1 MINEERVILMTRM
14 ASYEAGEG
22 KKNIKIGDYFRAD
35 YLSKQLL
42 KSLVFSTISFVLGLA
57 LYVFY
62 SFENLLENVYKLDLL
77 AEGKK
82 LLTGYIAL
90 VVAYGLI
97 TYIVYA
103 FRYRNARKN
112 LKTYYGNLKKLS
124 NMYQEE
130 NQ

>member
-1 MINEERVILMTRM
+1 MVNEERVILMTRM

-35 YLSKQLL
+35 YLAKQLL
-42 KSLVFSTISFVLGLA
+42 KSLIFSTISFVIGLGLYV
-57 LYVFY
+57 LYNFD
-62 SFENLLENVYKLDLL
+62 FLLENIYKIDLL
-77 AEGKK
+77 ALGKK
-82 LLTGYIAL
+82 FLTGYIVL
-90 VVAYGLI
+90 VVVYGLI

-124 NMYQEE
+124 SMYSEGR
-130 NQ
+130 

>member
-1 MINEERVILMTRM
+1 MVNEERVILMTRM

-42 KSLVFSTISFVLGLA
+42 KSLICSTISFVIGLV
-57 LYVFY
+57 LYVLYNFD
-62 SFENLLENVYKLDLL
+62 FLLENVYKIDLL
-77 AEGKK
+77 ALGKK
-82 LLTGYIAL
+82 MLTGYIVL
-90 VVAYGLI
+90 VVVYGLI

-124 NMYQEE
+124 SMYSEGR
-130 NQ
+130 

>member
-1 MINEERVILMTRM
+1 MVNEERVILMTRM

-42 KSLVFSTISFVLGLA
+42 KSLICSTISFVIGLV
-57 LYVFY
+57 LYVLYNFD
-62 SFENLLENVYKLDLL
+62 FLLENVYKIDLL
-77 AEGKK
+77 ALGKK
-82 LLTGYIAL
+82 MLTGYIVL
-90 VVAYGLI
+90 VVVYGLI

-112 LKTYYGNLKKLS
+112 LKTYYCNLKKLS
-124 NMYQEE
+124 SMYSEGR
-130 NQ
+130 

>member
-1 MINEERVILMTRM
+1 MVNEERVILMTRM

-42 KSLVFSTISFVLGLA
+42 KSLIFSTISFVIGLV
-57 LYVFY
+57 LYVLYNFDY
-62 SFENLLENVYKLDLL
+62 LLENVYKIDLL
-77 AEGKK
+77 ALGKK
-82 LLTGYIAL
+82 MITGYIVL
-90 VVAYGLI
+90 VVVYGLI

-124 NMYQEE
+124 SMYSEGR
-130 NQ
+130 

>member
-1 MINEERVILMTRM
+1 MVNEERVILMTRM

-42 KSLVFSTISFVLGLA
+42 KSLICSTISFVIGLV
-57 LYVFY
+57 LYVLYNFDY
-62 SFENLLENVYKLDLL
+62 LLENVYKIDLL
-77 AEGKK
+77 ALGKK
-82 LLTGYIAL
+82 MLTGYIVL
-90 VVAYGLI
+90 VVVYGLI

-124 NMYQEE
+124 SMYSEGR
-130 NQ
+130 

>member
-1 MINEERVILMTRM
+1 MVNEERVILMTRM

-42 KSLVFSTISFVLGLA
+42 KSLIFSTISFVIGLV
-57 LYVFY
+57 LYVLYNFDY
-62 SFENLLENVYKLDLL
+62 LLENVYKIDLL
-77 AEGKK
+77 ALGKK
-82 LLTGYIAL
+82 MLTGYIVL
-90 VVAYGLI
+90 VVVYGLI

-124 NMYQEE
+124 SMYSEGR
-130 NQ
+130 

>member
-1 MINEERVILMTRM
+1 MVNEERVILMTRM

-42 KSLVFSTISFVLGLA
+42 KSLIFSTISFVIGLV
-57 LYVFY
+57 LYVLYNFD
-62 SFENLLENVYKLDLL
+62 FLLENIYKIDLL
-77 AEGKK
+77 ALGKK
-82 LLTGYIAL
+82 MLTGYIVL
-90 VVAYGLI
+90 VVVYGLI

-103 FRYRNARKN
+103 FRYRHARKN

-124 NMYQEE
+124 SMYSEGR
-130 NQ
+130 

>member
-1 MINEERVILMTRM
+1 MVNEERVILMTRM

-42 KSLVFSTISFVLGLA
+42 KSLIFSTISFVIGLV
-57 LYVFY
+57 LYVLYNFD
-62 SFENLLENVYKLDLL
+62 FLLENVYKIDLL
-77 AEGKK
+77 ALGKK
-82 LLTGYIAL
+82 MLTGYIVL

-124 NMYQEE
+124 SMYSEGR
-130 NQ
+130 

>member
-1 MINEERVILMTRM
+1 MVNEERVILMTRM

-22 KKNIKIGDYFRAD
+22 KKNIKIGDYFRTD

-42 KSLVFSTISFVLGLA
+42 KSLIFSTISFVIGLV
-57 LYVFY
+57 LYVLYNFDY
-62 SFENLLENVYKLDLL
+62 LLENVYKIDLL
-77 AEGKK
+77 ALGKK
-82 LLTGYIAL
+82 MLTGYIVL
-90 VVAYGLI
+90 VVVYGLI

-124 NMYQEE
+124 SMYSEGR
-130 NQ
+130 

>member
-1 MINEERVILMTRM
+1 MVNEERVILMTRM

-42 KSLVFSTISFVLGLA
+42 KSLIFSTISFVIGLV
-57 LYVFY
+57 LYVLYNFD
-62 SFENLLENVYKLDLL
+62 FLLENVYKIDLL
-77 AEGKK
+77 ALGKK
-82 LLTGYIAL
+82 MLTGYIVL
-90 VVAYGLI
+90 VVIYGLI

-124 NMYQEE
+124 SMYSEGR
-130 NQ
+130 

>member
-1 MINEERVILMTRM
+1 MVNEERVILMTRM

-42 KSLVFSTISFVLGLA
+42 KSLICSTISFVIGLV
-57 LYVFY
+57 LYFLY
-62 SFENLLENVYKLDLL
+62 NFDYLLENVYKIDLL
-77 AEGKK
+77 ALGKK
-82 LLTGYIAL
+82 MLTGYIVL
-90 VVAYGLI
+90 VVVYGLI

-124 NMYQEE
+124 SMYSEGR
-130 NQ
+130 

>member
-1 MINEERVILMTRM
+1 MVNEERVILMTRM

-22 KKNIKIGDYFRAD
+22 RKNIKIGDYFRAD

-42 KSLVFSTISFVLGLA
+42 KSLIFSTISFVIGLV
-57 LYVFY
+57 LYVLYNFD
-62 SFENLLENVYKLDLL
+62 FLLENVYKIDLL
-77 AEGKK
+77 ALGKK
-82 LLTGYIAL
+82 MLTGYIVL
-90 VVAYGLI
+90 VVVYGLI

-124 NMYQEE
+124 SMYSEGR
-130 NQ
+130 

>member
-1 MINEERVILMTRM
+1 MVNEERVILMTRM

-42 KSLVFSTISFVLGLA
+42 KSLIFSTISFVIGLV
-57 LYVFY
+57 LYVLYNFD
-62 SFENLLENVYKLDLL
+62 FLLENVYKIDLL
-77 AEGKK
+77 ALGKK
-82 LLTGYIAL
+82 MLTGYIVL
-90 VVAYGLI
+90 VVVYGLI

-124 NMYQEE
+124 SMYSEGR
-130 NQ
+130 